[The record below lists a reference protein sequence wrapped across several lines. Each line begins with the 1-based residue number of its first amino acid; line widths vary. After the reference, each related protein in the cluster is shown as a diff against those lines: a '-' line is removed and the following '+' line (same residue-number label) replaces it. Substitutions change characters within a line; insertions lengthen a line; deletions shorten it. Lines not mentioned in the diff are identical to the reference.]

1 MSQGSLLAAPP
12 DIVRWAPRSRGHGD
26 CAVAALEM
34 ALGITYENAL
44 QAALIVRPAVLGEGL
59 NASQLKKAAKLLGFA
74 FTLRRTF
81 DLDEDTGILGI
92 EQNGYDDAGHAVY
105 LWEGRILEPM
115 SGREQL
121 WLHPQEFLAHY
132 HYQANW
138 LLIKVEGD

>member
-12 DIVRWAPRSRGHGD
+12 DIIRWAPRSQGHGD

-44 QAALIVRPAVLGEGL
+44 QAAIIVRPAVLGEGL
-59 NASQLKKAAKLLGFA
+59 NASQLKKAAKLLGFT
-74 FTLRRTF
+74 FKLRRIF
-81 DLDEDTGILGI
+81 DIDEDTGILGLT
-92 EQNGYDDAGHAVY
+92 QNGVKDGGHGVY